1 MGWLTGIEPA
11 TPGATILSQIK
22 ETQQSE
28 GGFSELETAPETTV
42 FSEWM
47 APFLGVEQAPN
58 RLPVPFQQL
67 DAFVVEHDVVERP

>member
-22 ETQQSE
+22 KTQQPE

-47 APFLGVEQAPN
+47 APFLNDLGNSQTQAESQPSS
-58 RLPVPFQQL
+58 LHVTLALF
-67 DAFVVEHDVVERP
+67 D